1 MGTLHLAYWRRPRS
15 ERRAQR
21 RGAAAARLVA
31 SVGAR
36 RCAPG
41 GVRCRCC
48 PRQRR
53 ATAAA
58 VARRKTS
65 VADANGLGRQFQRT
79 TLACALGRYKRH
91 LRVLDCGKSVR
102 CSLPKLSGGASAL
115 CSACLPSRALAPPR
129 RPGRASE
136 VPPERD
142 GGPAAAVPAPP
153 ATGASPRRWL
163 GLAAGRH
170 ARLRGAGARPMRPAP
185 LHDARDNRQLV
196 RRDLCAV
203 GVPNTNAQ

>member
-1 MGTLHLAYWRRPRS
+1 MGTLHLACWRRPRS

-31 SVGAR
+31 SAAAR

-48 PRQRR
+48 PRHRQ

-65 VADANGLGRQFQRT
+65 ADANTGTITPADVAPAQTEESQMKDDLV
-79 TLACALGRYKRH
+79 ALSTRAQ
-91 LRVLDCGKSVR
+91 SVR
-102 CSLPKLSGGASAL
+102 GAVRLQSA
-115 CSACLPSRALAPPR
+115 AHGFAERALRWR
-129 RPGRASE
+129 RCGQPTASE

-142 GGPAAAVPAPP
+142 GGTAAPVPAPP

-170 ARLRGAGARPMRPAP
+170 APLRGAGARPMRPAP
-185 LHDARDNRQLV
+185 LHDAQHNRQLV

-203 GVPNTNAQ
+203 GAPNAQ